1 MIEKLFKA
9 KKIDY
14 TILIKTINHIAQQY
28 DLQNANEK
36 LKRCLSNT

>member
-14 TILIKTINHIAQQY
+14 TILIKTINHI
-28 DLQNANEK
+28 LH
-36 LKRCLSNT
+36 SNMIRKMRMRN